1 MKKIY
6 KYLTALILAAAVIP
20 MFTGC
25 DDFLNLLLGKTG
37 DLIVIDRSDGHTYSN
52 ATVDICIDQ
61 YTVSTDNYGDTE
73 YTLRKKDFF
82 KKSLKPGQSC
92 YIGDD
97 IPSTGIT
104 SNRCYGVRAKL
115 SGDEKYTKLENIG
128 SPFGDNDE
136 LTIPFGGYDLI
147 IYVENLGVI
156 KEYEWV
162 YSYNE

>member
-6 KYLTALILAAAVIP
+6 KYLTVLILAAAVIP

-37 DLIVIDRSDGHTYSN
+37 DLIVIDQSDDHSYSN
-52 ATVDICIDQ
+52 TTVDICIDQ
-61 YTVSTDNYGDTE
+61 YTVSTNNYGETV
-73 YTLRKKDFF
+73 YTLRKEGFF

-115 SGDEKYTKLENIG
+115 SGDSEYTDLKNIG
-128 SPFGDNDE
+128 SPYGDNDY

-147 IYVENLGVI
+147 IYVKNLGEM
-156 KEYEWV
+156 EYEWI

>member
-37 DLIVIDRSDGHTYSN
+37 DLIVIDQSDDNSFSN
-52 ATVDICIDQ
+52 TTVDICIDQ
-61 YTVSTDNYGDTE
+61 YTVSTDNNGNPV
-73 YTLRKKDFF
+73 YTLRKEGFF

-115 SGDEKYTKLENIG
+115 PGDEKYTKLENIG
-128 SPFGDNDE
+128 TPFGDDYY

-147 IYVENLGVI
+147 IYVNTPGVM
-156 KEYEWV
+156 KYEWV

>member
-37 DLIVIDRSDGHTYSN
+37 DLIVIDQSDDHSYSN
-52 ATVDICIDQ
+52 TTVDICIDQ
-61 YTVSTDNYGDTE
+61 YTVSTNNYGDTE

-115 SGDEKYTKLENIG
+115 PGDSKYTELKNIG
-128 SPFGDNDE
+128 SPYGDNDE

-147 IYVENLGVI
+147 IYVNNPGVM
-156 KEYEWV
+156 KYEWI